1 MFQWKLFR
9 RHRNKQNFCN
19 MVHAWPK
26 DYIKCDEHDVE
37 PVHKNLSSSSGP
49 LVVWGKSHLVKVI

>member
-1 MFQWKLFR
+1 
-9 RHRNKQNFCN
+9 

-37 PVHKNLSSSSGP
+37 PVHINLSSSSGP
-49 LVVWGKSHLVKVI
+49 LVV